1 MSNYLKILG
10 LAAIAASAVMAFAG
24 TGTASAA
31 TTLCTVTETECK
43 GAGNMWGP
51 EQKGMEEVVAVGI
64 EGGGVTKPTLTAP
77 FGNISCKSELKVP
90 IEMTGGG
97 ATPETTTPTGI
108 ASSLTWTE
116 CTGGSAETHQKGRI
130 IIHWDVE
137 HNGTVTFENFFVK
150 VTQAGIPCYYSSNN
164 VEGTLTGGNPA
175 IIHITAEPKV
185 FDDNANTNSSA
196 FCPASA
202 PWHAT
207 YKITNGPVYVSHH

>member
-1 MSNYLKILG
+1 MKYLRIFG
-10 LAAIAASAVMAFAG
+10 LAAVAAAATMAFLGA
-24 TGTASAA
+24 GTASAA

-51 EQKGMEEVVAVGI
+51 GQAGMEKIVAVSQ
-64 EGGGVTKPTLTAP
+64 EGTDVTRPTLTAP
-77 FGNISCKSELKVP
+77 FGNISCNSELEGP

-97 ATPETTTPTGI
+97 SGIETTPTGI
-108 ASSLTWTE
+108 ATKLTWTE
-116 CTGGSAETHQKGRI
+116 CAGGTAETHQKGRI
-130 IIHWDVE
+130 IIHWDSE

-150 VTQAGIPCYYSSNN
+150 VTQAGIPCYYSSNG

-185 FDDNANTNSSA
+185 FDDNDKTNSSA
-196 FCPASA
+196 FCPEKA